1 MDKEANNH
9 HQFDNVTVKSRP
21 NQSVTVSGL
30 SKIEGVNECR
40 FLHQSVDDDQNKEE
54 SAKDQSDWRR
64 NIPAAQGVGRKSQKE
79 ATLCVA
85 QI

>member
-40 FLHQSVDDDQNKEE
+40 FLH
-54 SAKDQSDWRR
+54 
-64 NIPAAQGVGRKSQKE
+64 
-79 ATLCVA
+79 
-85 QI
+85 